1 MTEVIDLSF
10 ECDLDAPP
18 EQVWRALT
26 TPELRAAWL
35 GERESEACETIEAAP
50 PERLV
55 VRWSLDEPPNSV
67 TFDIEPREAGSRL
80 TITHR
85 PAAALAEVVQLRP
98 RPAQT
103 VMCAPTWKMAA

>member
-1 MTEVIDLSF
+1 MTKLSDLSF
-10 ECDLDAPP
+10 ECDLEAPP
-18 EQVWRALT
+18 EQIWRALT

-35 GERESEACETIEAAP
+35 GESESEACEMIEAAP

-55 VRWSLDEPPNSV
+55 VRWSLDEPPSTV

-85 PAAALAEVVQLRP
+85 PAESKAEVIPLRA
-98 RPAQT
+98 RAART
-103 VMCAPTWKMAA
+103 MMSAGAWKMAA

>member
-1 MTEVIDLSF
+1 MTKVSDLSF
-10 ECDLDAPP
+10 ECDLEAPP
-18 EQVWRALT
+18 AQVWRVLT

-35 GERESEACETIEAAP
+35 GESESQGCETIEAAP

-55 VRWSLDEPPNSV
+55 VRWSLDEPPSTV
-67 TFDIEPREAGSRL
+67 TFDIAPRETGSRL

-85 PAAALAEVVQLRP
+85 PAAALAEVIPLRP

-103 VMCAPTWKMAA
+103 VMFAPAWKMAA

>member
-1 MTEVIDLSF
+1 MTKVSDLSF

-18 EQVWRALT
+18 EQVWRALA

-35 GERESEACETIEAAP
+35 GEIESQACETIEAAP
-50 PERLV
+50 PQRLV
-55 VRWSLDEPPNSV
+55 VRWSLDEPPSTV
-67 TFDIEPREAGSRL
+67 TFDIAPSETGSRL

-85 PAAALAEVVQLRP
+85 LAAALAEIVPLRP

-103 VMCAPTWKMAA
+103 VMCALNWKMAA

>member
-1 MTEVIDLSF
+1 MTKVSDLSF

-18 EQVWRALT
+18 DQVWGALT

-35 GERESEACETIEAAP
+35 GASESEACETIEAAP

-55 VRWSLDEPPNSV
+55 VRWSLDEPPSTV
-67 TFDIEPREAGSRL
+67 IFDIAPRETGSRL
-80 TITHR
+80 VITHR
-85 PAAALAEVVQLRP
+85 PAAALAKVIPMRP